1 MIMVGLVG
9 LWCGSRGVGR
19 TDVFRSGGGTEGMLA
34 LNSRMGSDEGG
45 TASLSADKNGLQK
58 SC

>member
-1 MIMVGLVG
+1 MG